1 MNFFVKARVLKKFG
15 WVITYVNILIQIFIT
30 YQARRNEKNS
40 GGEWGGATNSEI
52 FSATMVV
59 RRRKFFLSNRLNKMA
74 KKTLWEAGNIN
85 FPHKWVFSKELF
97 RASSQSLQIFKVFG
111 GLKFNGTVMQI
122 EKA

>member
-1 MNFFVKARVLKKFG
+1 MNFFVKAHVLKKFG
-15 WVITYVNILIQIFIT
+15 WVITYFNIFIQIFIT

-40 GGEWGGATNSEI
+40 GGGGATNSEI
-52 FSATMVV
+52 LSAAMVV

-74 KKTLWEAGNIN
+74 RKTLWEAGNVN
-85 FPHKWVFSKELF
+85 FPHKWVFSKGLF

-111 GLKFNGTVMQI
+111 GLKFKGIVMKI